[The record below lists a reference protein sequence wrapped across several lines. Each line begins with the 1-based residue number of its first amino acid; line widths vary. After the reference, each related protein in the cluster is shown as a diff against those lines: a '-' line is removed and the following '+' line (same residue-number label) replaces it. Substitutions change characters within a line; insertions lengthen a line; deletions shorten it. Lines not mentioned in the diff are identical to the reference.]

1 MKVFGLAV
9 LAVACAQPLFA
20 CDLCAIYSAAESR
33 GELGTGPY
41 AGVAEQFTHF
51 GTLQEDGV
59 QVPNTDHQSLDSSIT
74 QLLLGYNFTERFG
87 VQFNAPL
94 IHRAFR
100 RSEAGIIETGNE
112 SGFGDVSLIAHFQS
126 FRRETMN
133 TTFAWNLLGGIKM
146 PTGDSSRIAEELS
159 ETPPPPGAVESGIHG
174 HDLALGSGSWDGIV
188 GTSIYA
194 RWKRAFFSAAAQYSL
209 RTRGDFDYQYAN
221 DLVWSGGPGAL
232 LVLGDETTLSIQ
244 ANVSGETKGLDNLAG
259 AVAEDTGITSVF
271 LGPEL
276 QFEWHSKLSAELG
289 VDFPV
294 SIDNTALQ
302 CVPDWRVRAALTWHF

>member
-1 MKVFGLAV
+1 MKAFSFAV

-33 GELGTGPY
+33 GELGTGIY
-41 AGVAEQFTHF
+41 AGLAEQFTHF

-59 QVPNTDHQSLDSSIT
+59 KVPNTDYQSEDSSIT
-74 QLLLGYNFTERFG
+74 QILLGYNFTERFG
-87 VQFNAPL
+87 VQFTAPF

-100 RSEAGIIETGNE
+100 RSEAGVIEEGNE
-112 SGFGDVSLIAHFQS
+112 SGLGDVSLVAHFQPI
-126 FRRETMN
+126 RHETMN

-159 ETPPPPGAVESGIHG
+159 ETPPPYGAVESGIHG

-194 RWKRAFFSAAAQYSL
+194 RWKRAFFSAATQYSL

-221 DLVWSGGPGAL
+221 DLTWSGGPGVL
-232 LVLGDETTLSIQ
+232 LVLDDLTTLSLQ

-259 AVAEDTGITSVF
+259 TPAEDTGITSVF

-276 QFEWHSKLSAELG
+276 QFEWRGKLSAELG
-289 VDFPV
+289 ADFPV

-302 CVPDWRVRAALTWHF
+302 IVPDWRVRAAFTWHF